1 MRCNDRD
8 SLFFGKYRGQVA
20 NNKDPLKLGRLQV
33 TVPSVLGE
41 DHDSWAMPSVP
52 YAGKG
57 VGFFVL
63 PPVGANI
70 WVEFEG
76 GDPDHPIWS
85 GCFWGE
91 GEIPAD
97 PAEEKIRIFK
107 TESFSLLLD
116 ESKGLTLEVK
126 GPAVKKTLTMIFDS
140 SGVEIKDENSTIKLT
155 DSKISITSNEVE
167 VKNNSSSIK
176 IASSGIKVTSSKVD
190 INNGALEVM

>member
-1 MRCNDRD
+1 MTPQ
-8 SLFFGKYRGQVA
+8 FFGKYRGKVHD
-20 NNKDPLKLGRLQV
+20 NRDPLGLGRLKIV
-33 TVPSVLGE
+33 VPSVLGE

-52 YAGKG
+52 YAGNG

-63 PPVGANI
+63 PPAEANI

-91 GEIPAD
+91 GEVPAD

-116 ESKGLTLEVK
+116 ESKGLFLEVK
-126 GPAVKKTLTMIFDS
+126 SPAVSKTLNVTFDS
-140 SGVEIKDENSTIKLT
+140 SGVEIKDGSSIIKMN
-155 DSKISITSNEVE
+155 DSKISVTSNEVE
-167 VKNNSSSIK
+167 IKNNSFS
-176 IASSGIKVTSSKVD
+176 IKVTSSKVD

>member
-1 MRCNDRD
+1 M
-8 SLFFGKYRGQVA
+8 SPQFFGKYRGKVQD
-20 NNKDPLKLGRLQV
+20 NKDTLKLGRLKVQV
-33 TVPSVLGE
+33 ASVLGE

-91 GEIPAD
+91 DEIPAD
-97 PAEEKIRIFK
+97 PPEEKIRIFK

-116 ESKGLTLEVK
+116 ESKGLFLEVK
-126 GPAVKKTLTMIFDS
+126 SPAINKPLNMVFDS
-140 SGVEIKDENSTIKLT
+140 SGIEIKDGTSIIKMT
-155 DSKISITSNEVE
+155 DSKIS
-167 VKNNSSSIK
+167 
-176 IASSGIKVTSSKVD
+176 VTAHPRSPSMM
-190 INNGALEVM
+190 EHWR